1 MRKKIKSFFEYFKS
15 VGFSLTTWYKFIK
28 LNFFSNNVISRRGF
42 FLIHNYSRI
51 GIHKKAK
58 VILNSPFIL
67 GIKQLK
73 SSHIET
79 RLLMEE
85 NSKLT
90 VNGSFGVYCNSYIR
104 IIKGGHLI
112 LNGGFINENVQ
123 ITCASKISI
132 GKGCTIARDVIIRDY
147 DAHTI
152 EEDGFEMMKPITI
165 GNNVFIGPGVHIYTA
180 THPTNAIERR
190 TTEFAKP
197 VQHPIRETTACHRI
211 EQFQQTNA
219 NTACRF
225 FTGTATTIAP

>member
-1 MRKKIKSFFEYFKS
+1 MKKKIKSFFEYFKS

-28 LNFFSNNVISRRGF
+28 LNFFSNNIISKKGL
-42 FLIHNYSRI
+42 FLIYNYSRI

-165 GNNVFIGPGVHIYTA
+165 GNNVWIGNRAMILKGVTIGDG
-180 THPTNAIERR
+180 AIVAAGAIV
-190 TTEFAKP
+190 TKNIP
-197 VQHPIRETTACHRI
+197 SK
-211 EQFQQTNA
+211 
-219 NTACRF
+219 
-225 FTGTATTIAP
+225 TIAAGVPARVIKEGVKWKI